1 MFAAARHLLLLA
13 ALALCSCTSTTL
25 PDGTRVRGGPSGSLM
40 GVLTGGILGH
50 LGDRYISESTGDGNG
65 SSSGGL
71 FSGGNGGTGGTGGT
85 GSGNAP
91 APLLS
96 RVTSSRSGV
105 DEDGFT
111 VSSTSEKNEY
121 ASNGNT
127 PFERHKGL
135 ITGAVAGLAAG
146 AVTDAFRKGESERMY
161 NAGYSKAKSDSIKEF
176 YWLKRSAQKG
186 STSNSGSEETPVQHR
201 YYEVEVPAHT
211 TSDGVLIEK
220 HKRIIE
226 VVE

>member
-1 MFAAARHLLLLA
+1 
-13 ALALCSCTSTTL
+13 LALCSCTSTTL
-25 PDGTRVRGGPSGSLM
+25 PDGTKVKGGPSGSLM

-50 LGDRYISESTGDGNG
+50 LGDRYISESTGDGTG
-65 SSSGGL
+65 SGTGI
-71 FSGGNGGTGGTGGT
+71 GTGTGTGGG
-85 GSGNAP
+85 P
-91 APLLS
+91 PPLLS
-96 RVTSSRSGV
+96 KVTSSRSGV

-121 ASNGNT
+121 ATSGNT

-176 YWLKRSAQKG
+176 YWLKRSAQK
-186 STSNSGSEETPVQHR
+186 TSGSGSEDAPVQHR